1 MKFIKQLV
9 MVFSLFC
16 TFITPAIASNAI
28 PVGMSTSTTL
38 SQPVTSNDNEVTML
52 FTIDKAEALKAEII
66 VPLDDA
72 TVYLVKPN
80 GQVATSSND
89 VQANILS
96 GDTQSPPLPG
106 SYLFLP
112 EVTNPEPGEWKIVV
126 DFPNP
131 SYNTVIIAQVA
142 IQSPIAFGMAIAAN
156 QFVVGEPVPVS
167 ALLTNKGNPI
177 TGAQTSAVI
186 IDEAGIKTRLTLKD
200 EGVNFDAIAK
210 DGVYSNIFVP
220 PAEGDYLIE
229 GITSFEEYGT
239 TITRQTSKKIHVL
252 PSDIE
257 FVSLS
262 LAPLFSSE
270 GCVIA
275 LEQRLELDVK
285 SAGDFAIHGY
295 LTDGIDELN
304 TSKRLQLKPAKQI
317 VTLQYSTEDIFGAF
331 DSASTLT
338 SNPTIIYAITQDDI
352 RISAP
357 RIQFEEFIDLASFER
372 CREPIEVTGSLVT
385 TPTMSQDGT
394 YIDSLSFEFPI
405 HVTRSGTYT
414 GSVNIVGAA
423 GEYLELVSFQEPLE
437 AAENTIKFTVPGDTF
452 KQADGP
458 YELNALLIYSGV
470 DSYRQGVLGQTP
482 PYQASDFSP
491 PVNVTLPSNLFGLER
506 ENWQATPATQ
516 VTQHRVGGYL
526 RAGASIPYDYET
538 LASFDLSE
546 VRGKIKQATLIVD
559 FGDSTLQFPFNNV
572 TAHIV
577 NQTWSPNTLDYD
589 TFCESFTICAAWSNP
604 LTTFNNVEA
613 GQTLRFTNSKLLE
626 ALNEKRVSGLN
637 KLDIALTSSPYERSF
652 FINVKQ
658 VSLFIEY

>member
-372 CREPIEVTGSLVT
+372 CR
-385 TPTMSQDGT
+385 
-394 YIDSLSFEFPI
+394 
-405 HVTRSGTYT
+405 
-414 GSVNIVGAA
+414 
-423 GEYLELVSFQEPLE
+423 
-437 AAENTIKFTVPGDTF
+437 
-452 KQADGP
+452 
-458 YELNALLIYSGV
+458 
-470 DSYRQGVLGQTP
+470 
-482 PYQASDFSP
+482 
-491 PVNVTLPSNLFGLER
+491 
-506 ENWQATPATQ
+506 
-516 VTQHRVGGYL
+516 
-526 RAGASIPYDYET
+526 
-538 LASFDLSE
+538 
-546 VRGKIKQATLIVD
+546 
-559 FGDSTLQFPFNNV
+559 
-572 TAHIV
+572 
-577 NQTWSPNTLDYD
+577 
-589 TFCESFTICAAWSNP
+589 
-604 LTTFNNVEA
+604 
-613 GQTLRFTNSKLLE
+613 
-626 ALNEKRVSGLN
+626 
-637 KLDIALTSSPYERSF
+637 
-652 FINVKQ
+652 
-658 VSLFIEY
+658 

>member
-9 MVFSLFC
+9 MVFSLIC
-16 TFITPAIASNAI
+16 TFIPTAIASNAI

-38 SQPVTSNDNEVTML
+38 SQPVTSANNEVTML
-52 FTIDKAEALKAEII
+52 FNIDEAEALKAEII

-72 TVYLVKPN
+72 TVYLFSPN
-80 GQVATSSND
+80 GQVVTSSND

-96 GDTQSPPLPG
+96 GGTQSPPLPG
-106 SYLFLP
+106 SYVFLP

-167 ALLTNKGNPI
+167 ALLTNKGDPVK
-177 TGAQTSAVI
+177 GAQTNAVI
-186 IDEAGIKTRLTLKD
+186 TDETGVETRLTLKD
-200 EGVNFDAIAK
+200 EGANFDAVAE

-220 PAEGDYLIE
+220 PAEGEYLVE
-229 GITSFEEYGT
+229 GTTSFEVYGT
-239 TITRQTSKKIHVL
+239 TIARQTSKKIHVL
-252 PSDIE
+252 PADIE
-257 FVSLS
+257 FINHS
-262 LAPLFSSE
+262 LAPIFSSE

-275 LEQRLELDVK
+275 LEQRLELDVN

-295 LTDGIDELN
+295 LSDGIDELN

-317 VTLQYSTEDIFGAF
+317 VTLQYSTEDIFAAF
-331 DSASTLT
+331 DSASTLI
-338 SNPTIIYAITQDDI
+338 SNPTIIYAITQDNI

-357 RIQFEEFIDLASFER
+357 RIQFEEMIELGSFER
-372 CREPIEVTGSLVT
+372 CRDPIEITGDLVT
-385 TPTMSQDGT
+385 TPSMSQDGT
-394 YIDSLSFEFPI
+394 YIDSLDFEFPL

-423 GEYLELVSFQEPLE
+423 GEYLELVSFQKPLE
-437 AAENTIKFTVPGDTF
+437 AGVNTVKFTVPGDTF

-458 YELNALLIYSGV
+458 YELTALLVYNGA
-470 DSYRQGVLGQTP
+470 DSYRQGLLGQTP

-491 PVNVTLPSNLFGLER
+491 PVNVTISSNLFGLER
-506 ENWQATPATQ
+506 ENWQTTPASQ
-516 VTQHRVGGYL
+516 ITQHRVGGYL
-526 RAGASIPYDYET
+526 RGRSSIPYDYET
-538 LASFDLSE
+538 LASFDLSG
-546 VRGKIKQATLIVD
+546 VRGKIKQATLNVE
-559 FGDSTLQFPFNNV
+559 FGESTLQFPFNNV
-572 TAHIV
+572 TAHII

-604 LTTFNNVEA
+604 LNTFNNVEA
-613 GQTLRFTNSKLLE
+613 GQTLKFTNSKLLE

-637 KLDIALTSSPYERSF
+637 KLDIALTSAPYERSF

-658 VSLFIEY
+658 ASLFIEY